1 MLSPLPPRPVDGHK
15 GSFGHA
21 AIIGGS
27 RSMAGAVVLAG
38 TAALRGG
45 AGLVTVCCPQGIAS
59 TVAAHEPGYLV
70 RRLPETVAGGLSLTA
85 LSVVMQHAT
94 TWSAV
99 GLGPGGG
106 SGAATRHLFQRIVC
120 ELPVPMVVDA
130 DGLNALAASP
140 EVLSTT
146 RWPAPR
152 VFTPHPGELSRLTGI
167 SVPEINA
174 RREVLAKQVATNTRT
189 ILVLK
194 GARTVVTDGTQVY
207 INTTGNVGLATGGTG
222 DVLTGLIVALLAGG
236 VAPFAAA
243 TWGVYLHGLAGD
255 LAAAQLSQPGLI
267 ASDLP
272 RYIAQA
278 WLTAGSPLVK

>member
-1 MLSPLPPRPVDGHK
+1 MLCPLPPRPVDGHK
-15 GSFGHA
+15 GTFGHA
-21 AIIGGS
+21 AIIGGC

-45 AGLVTVCCPQGIAS
+45 AGLVTVCCPQGIAG

-70 RRLPETVAGGLSLTA
+70 RRLPETVNGGLSLTA
-85 LSVVMQHAT
+85 MSVVTQYVT

-106 SGAATRHLFQRIVC
+106 QGAATRHLFQRLAS
-120 ELPVPMVVDA
+120 ELAIPMVIDA
-130 DGLNALAASP
+130 DGLNALAVSP
-140 EVLSTT
+140 EVLST

-152 VFTPHPGELSRLTGI
+152 IFTPHPGELSRITGMP
-167 SVPEINA
+167 VPEINA
-174 RREVLAKQVATNTRT
+174 QREVIAKQVAADART
-189 ILVLK
+189 IVVLK
-194 GARTVVTDGTQVY
+194 GARTVVSDGTQVY

-255 LAAAQLSQPGLI
+255 LAAAELSQPGLI

-272 RYIAQA
+272 RYIARA
-278 WLTAGSPLVK
+278 WLAAGSPLAK